1 MTLIQCIENN
11 LYKSYGMEI
20 VNNILEEV
28 KQKFIY
34 DLVVKKKFICNIFS
48 EKALGKKPKSEISKR
63 KILLSTKIFVS
74 RGKT

>member
-34 DLVVKKKFICNIFS
+34 DLVVKENLYVTFLAKK
-48 EKALGKKPKSEISKR
+48 L
-63 KILLSTKIFVS
+63 
-74 RGKT
+74 